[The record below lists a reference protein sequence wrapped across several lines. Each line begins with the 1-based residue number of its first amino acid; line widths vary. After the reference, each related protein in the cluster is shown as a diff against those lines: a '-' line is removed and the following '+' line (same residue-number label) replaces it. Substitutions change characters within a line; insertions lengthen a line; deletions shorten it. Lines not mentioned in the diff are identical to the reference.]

1 MKFNSSQP
9 NLIDIRPLTVEK
21 FRPYG
26 WLLSKSIRLDGSI
39 SAFSNAEMI
48 SGRNMSSI
56 PAQGEKLKSYGSPI
70 VIGNVR

>member
-26 WLLSKSIRLDGSI
+26 WPLGKSIRLDGSI
-39 SAFSNAEMI
+39 PACSNVEI
-48 SGRNMSSI
+48 DFWQEHLFDHGTGGRPNAM
-56 PAQGEKLKSYGSPI
+56 GHL
-70 VIGNVR
+70 